1 MSASGCGR
9 SARPR
14 PGVKSVSD
22 LSGRSARGIR
32 SQDPT
37 RDAGPDPSRSVPTH
51 SGAPAPCVAPTQ
63 EHVIP
68 ILVIGLNAAPEPTGI
83 APYTSGMT
91 EHLAARGDEVE
102 LITAF
107 PHYPEWRFTA
117 GTPAWRERSVQGGV
131 AVTRVR
137 HVLPKRGSALS
148 RVLSEASFGVRAL
161 FSRWGSPDVVVLV
174 SPALFASA
182 MVLPRLLI
190 QRLPFVVWV
199 QDLYGLGVQETGRGG
214 RLGGLVARLEG
225 WVLRRADAVVVIH
238 EQMAAAVE
246 RLGVA
251 PENLTVVRNWTH
263 IETGARRDRA
273 VVRARF
279 GWRPEETVVL
289 HTGNMGAKQDLRNV
303 VEAAREADRLQA
315 PVRFVLMGDGVE
327 RPVVEAAAT
336 GVTRVQLLPSQPSE
350 EYQSILQAA
359 DVLLVN
365 EHPGVREMALPS
377 KLTSYFASGR
387 PVLAASNDDGA
398 TAAELRRAAAGV
410 LVAPGRPEE
419 LLHAVRALAADEE
432 LGRSLAAA
440 GDRYRRTVLSLEG
453 AGRAF
458 GGVLD
463 GLRERYGTV
472 DDLVRTM
479 SRTDTVPVL
488 LDHR

>member
-1 MSASGCGR
+1 MRTRR
-9 SARPR
+9 SP
-14 PGVKSVSD
+14 
-22 LSGRSARGIR
+22 LH
-32 SQDPT
+32 PT
-37 RDAGPDPSRSVPTH
+37 RTGAQAPS
-51 SGAPAPCVAPTQ
+51 VAPTQ
-63 EHVIP
+63 EHVIR

-83 APYTSGMT
+83 APYTSGMV

-117 GTPAWRERSVQGGV
+117 GAPAWRERSVEHGV
-131 AVTRVR
+131 TTTRVR
-137 HVLPKRGSALS
+137 HLLPHRGSSVS
-148 RVLSEASFGVRAL
+148 RVLSEVSFGVRAL
-161 FSRWGSPDVVVLV
+161 FSRWDSPDVVVLV

-182 MVLPRLLI
+182 VVLPRLLL

-199 QDLYGLGVQETGRGG
+199 QDLYGLGVQETGGGG
-214 RLGGLVARLEG
+214 RLGALVARLEG
-225 WVLRRADAVVVIH
+225 RILRTADAVVAIS
-238 EQMAAAVE
+238 EQMAGAVQ

-251 PENLTVVRNWTH
+251 AEDLTVVRNWTH
-263 IETGARRDRA
+263 IEAGKRLTRA
-273 VVRARF
+273 AVRARF
-279 GWRPEETVVL
+279 GWRKDETVVL

-303 VEAAREADRLQA
+303 VEAAREADRLEA

-327 RPVVEAAAT
+327 RPTVEAAAA
-336 GVTRVQLLPSQPSE
+336 GVSRVQLLPSQPSE

-387 PVLAASNDDGA
+387 PVLAASNEDGA

-419 LLHAVRALAADEE
+419 LLQAVRALAADKV

-440 GDRYRRTVLSLEG
+440 GDRYRKAVLSLQG

-458 GGVLD
+458 GAVLD
-463 GLRERYGTV
+463 GLHREYGTV
-472 DDLVRTM
+472 DDLLRTM
-479 SRTDTVPVL
+479 TRTDTAPVL
-488 LDHR
+488 VDHR

>member
-1 MSASGCGR
+1 M
-9 SARPR
+9 
-14 PGVKSVSD
+14 V
-22 LSGRSARGIR
+22 
-32 SQDPT
+32 
-37 RDAGPDPSRSVPTH
+37 
-51 SGAPAPCVAPTQ
+51 
-63 EHVIP
+63 
-68 ILVIGLNAAPEPTGI
+68 
-83 APYTSGMT
+83 

-117 GTPAWRERSVQGGV
+117 GAPAWRERNVEQGV
-131 AVTRVR
+131 TTTRVR
-137 HVLPKRGSALS
+137 HVLPHRGSSLS
-148 RVLSEASFGVRAL
+148 RVLSEVSFGLRAL

-182 MVLPRLLI
+182 VVLPRLLL

-199 QDLYGLGVQETGRGG
+199 QDLYGLGVQETGGAG
-214 RLGGLVARLEG
+214 RLGVLVGRLEG
-225 WVLRRADAVVVIH
+225 LVLRSADAVVAIS
-238 EQMAAAVE
+238 EQMAGAVQ

-251 PENLTVVRNWTH
+251 AEDLTVVRNWTH
-263 IETGARRDRA
+263 IEAGTRLSRA
-273 VVRARF
+273 AVRARF
-279 GWRPEETVVL
+279 GWRKDETVVL

-303 VEAAREADRLQA
+303 VEAAREADRLEA

-327 RPVVEAAAT
+327 RPAVEAAAA
-336 GVTRVQLLPSQPSE
+336 GVARVQLLPSQPSE

-387 PVLAASNDDGA
+387 PVLAASNEDGA

-419 LLHAVRALAADEE
+419 LLQAVRALAADKG

-440 GDRYRRTVLSLEG
+440 GDRYRRAVLSLEG
-453 AGRAF
+453 AGRSF

-463 GLRERYGTV
+463 GLHQQYGTV
-472 DDLVRTM
+472 DDLLRTM
-479 SRTDTVPVL
+479 TRTDTVPVL
-488 LDHR
+488 MDHR